1 MEDEKLSGK
10 ESLEI
15 IQSMI
20 NKARNQFGENGHLYL
35 LWGWVVLFCS
45 MAEFLLLH
53 FYDYPKHYLVWMLT
67 WLAFIYQVI
76 YVYRNKKREKVK
88 TYTGDILGYVWLVFV
103 ILMLMT
109 TILFSVLAQSKTQA
123 LINPFILSLY
133 GMPTFLSGKIL
144 RFNPLVIGGIC
155 CWLLALIAAFMPYD
169 IQILFFGL
177 SVIIAW
183 IIPGSLLRKRFQI
196 ENP

>member
-1 MEDEKLSGK
+1 MENEKLSGK

-15 IQSMI
+15 IHSMI

-35 LWGWVVLFCS
+35 IWGWVILLCS
-45 MAEFLLLH
+45 VSEFILLH
-53 FYDYPKHYLVWMLT
+53 FYDYPKHYQVWMLT
-67 WLAFIYQVI
+67 WGALIYQFIYL
-76 YVYRNKKREKVK
+76 YRNRKKVKVK
-88 TYTGDILGYVWLVFV
+88 TYTGEILGYVWMVFI

-109 TILFSVLAQSKTQA
+109 TLLFSVLKPANTQT
-123 LINPFILSLY
+123 LINPFILALY

-144 RFNPLVIGGIC
+144 RFTPLVIGGVS
-155 CWLLALIAAFMPYD
+155 CWVLALISAFLPYD

-183 IIPGSLLRKRFQI
+183 IIPGYLLRKRFQI
-196 ENP
+196 DQP